1 MIEHPYVKIEIV
13 YTILLMKSDTGLQI
27 GVGAILDWAWTGLIV
42 DAVHKCSPVSGSQIQ
57 AVSTEYNV

>member
-1 MIEHPYVKIEIV
+1 
-13 YTILLMKSDTGLQI
+13 MKSDTGLQI